1 MDTRVREQE
10 RSVNQMHGLLSEKL
24 AGGSQVEKIRE
35 KKKQCSTTHVAVK
48 GVQTEWRQDTL
59 GKIAADG
66 RAERR
71 TCLLHTWAGG
81 HLHDTYKQISAESKA
96 HLCHLL

>member
-1 MDTRVREQE
+1 MFKQSVLLNIQRQYVSVIIGVKMDTRVREQE

-48 GVQTEWRQDTL
+48 GVQTE
-59 GKIAADG
+59 
-66 RAERR
+66 
-71 TCLLHTWAGG
+71 
-81 HLHDTYKQISAESKA
+81 
-96 HLCHLL
+96 

>member
-48 GVQTEWRQDTL
+48 GVQTE
-59 GKIAADG
+59 
-66 RAERR
+66 
-71 TCLLHTWAGG
+71 
-81 HLHDTYKQISAESKA
+81 
-96 HLCHLL
+96 